1 MKIMKFAAIDI
12 GSNAI
17 RLLFMNVLE
26 DGGNTHFKKS
36 SLVRVPIRL
45 GTDTFIDKFIS
56 LDKADKLIKSMNAFR
71 NLMDVHEVV
80 NYRACATSAMR
91 EASNGVEVIQRI
103 ENESGIK
110 IDVINGKEEASIIF
124 DNKIADTLDPSKDY
138 LYVDVGGGST
148 ELTLFSKGTCKFS
161 ASFNVGTIKILRDC
175 VPKGEFIRIKECLL
189 DVCPNCEN
197 IEIIGSGGNINRLV
211 KLANI
216 PKNEKILTYQELK
229 SLYYD
234 LKQFSHREL
243 MLNYDMN
250 PDRADVIIPAA
261 TIFLSIM
268 EWAKADRIHVP
279 KIGVTDGIIHQLY
292 KEYSSSS
299 LLIE

>member
-26 DGGNTHFKKS
+26 EDGKTHFKKS

-45 GTDTFIDKFIS
+45 GTDTFINKFIS
-56 LDKADKLIKSMNAFR
+56 LDKAEKLIKSMNAFR
-71 NLMDVHEVV
+71 NLMDVHEVI

-91 EASNGVEVIQRI
+91 EASNGAKIIQRI

-110 IDVINGKEEASIIF
+110 IDLINGKEEASIIF

-148 ELTLFSKGTCKFS
+148 EVTLFSKGICKFS
-161 ASFNVGTIKILRDC
+161 ASFNVGTIKILRNC

-189 DVCPNCEN
+189 DICPNCEN

-216 PKNEKILTYQELK
+216 PKQEKILTYQELK
-229 SLYYD
+229 NIYD
-234 LKQFSHREL
+234 NLKKFCYKDL
-243 MLNYDMN
+243 MLNFNMN
-250 PDRADVIIPAA
+250 PDRADVIIPAT

-268 EWAKADRIHVP
+268 EWAKAEKIHIP
-279 KIGVTDGIIHQLY
+279 KIGITDGIIHQLY
-292 KEYSSSS
+292 KEYSPNS
-299 LLIE
+299 LLIG

>member
-26 DGGNTHFKKS
+26 DGSNTYFKKS
-36 SLVRVPIRL
+36 SLIRVPIRL

-56 LDKADKLIKSMNAFR
+56 HEKAEKLIKSMKAFS
-71 NLMDVHEVV
+71 NLMQVHEIV

-91 EASNGVEVIQRI
+91 EATNGAEIIQRI
-103 ENESGIK
+103 EKESGIK
-110 IDVINGKEEASIIF
+110 IDVIDGKEEASIIF

-148 ELTLFSKGTCKFS
+148 ELTLFSKGICRFS

-175 VPKGEFIRIKECLL
+175 VPMGEFIRIKECLL
-189 DVCPNCEN
+189 DICPNCEN

-211 KLANI
+211 KLAA
-216 PKNEKILTYQELK
+216 PKKEKFIAYQEFKSIYYELK
-229 SLYYD
+229 KYSY
-234 LKQFSHREL
+234 KEL
-243 MLNYDMN
+243 MINYDMN

-268 EWAKADRIHVP
+268 EWAKAEKIHVP

-299 LLIE
+299 LLID

>member
-26 DGGNTHFKKS
+26 EGGNAHFKKS

-45 GTDTFIDKFIS
+45 GTDTFIDKIIS
-56 LDKADKLIKSMNAFR
+56 ADKAEKLIKSMKAFR

-91 EASNGVEVIQRI
+91 EAVNGTEIIQRI

-148 ELTLFSKGTCKFS
+148 ELTLFSKGICKFS

-175 VPKGEFIRIKECLL
+175 VPKDEFIRIKECLL
-189 DVCPNCEN
+189 DVCPSCEN
-197 IEIIGSGGNINRLV
+197 IELIGSGGNINRLV
-211 KLANI
+211 KLAA
-216 PKNEKILTYQELK
+216 PKKEKFITYQEFK
-229 SLYYD
+229 SIYYD
-234 LKQFSHREL
+234 LKQYSYQEL
-243 MLNYDMN
+243 MINFDMN

-268 EWAKADRIHVP
+268 EWANADKIHVP
-279 KIGVTDGIIHQLY
+279 KIGVTDGIVHQLY
-292 KEYSSSS
+292 KEYISNS
-299 LLIE
+299 LVLG